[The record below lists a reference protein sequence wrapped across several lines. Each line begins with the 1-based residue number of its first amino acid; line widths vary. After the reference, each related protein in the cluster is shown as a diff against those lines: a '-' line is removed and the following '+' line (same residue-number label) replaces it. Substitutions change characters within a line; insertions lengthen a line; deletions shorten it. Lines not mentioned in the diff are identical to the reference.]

1 MEALAAIGLASNI
14 LQFIEFGVT
23 LVSESYEIHQSIS
36 GTTKEFDD
44 LEHMCEYVGRLGADL
59 EKAPPL
65 RDNSVRSSIRAE
77 DDLLQ
82 LARKCQ
88 KTTEALHSDL
98 KTLHLDGHH
107 RGKGASFR
115 RALKVSLGRSRIK
128 TLEKDVEKC
137 RIDLM
142 QCLMVI
148 SSHKQS
154 TIVCQLEELRTANLN
169 LVQDH
174 STSLHDITALV
185 QNINQQ
191 AAVIQ
196 GTQEDNEILLESLR
210 QQLAALNAKFDRRWM
225 LEHSIVESLHYDTLH
240 VRHDSIPEAHIKT
253 FHWILE
259 RRARNKRGVVYPRST
274 FLTWLTKGDGL
285 YWISGKPGSGKST
298 LMKFIAGHAKTQDTL
313 GKWAGSAECTIAAY
327 YFWSAGTS
335 LQKTIEGL
343 LRSLL
348 FDIFTQKPQLM
359 QIAVPDLWY
368 AHSGS
373 ISTRQHDPQTVQP
386 QRHWSVS
393 NMTAALQRLA
403 SDTSVD
409 QRFCIFIDGLDE
421 YHGDHLD
428 VIKVVKSLAEGR
440 NFKLCV
446 SSRPWNVF
454 EDSLGGELVKKLY
467 VHDLTAHDIQEYTS
481 STLGEDSNWKAG
493 SLSDPRYQS
502 LIDTITSRAQGVFLW
517 VLLVVRSILE
527 GVSDGDSIYLLEQ
540 RLERIPRDLEPFF
553 RQILSSVS
561 SLYYRQ
567 MALYFRVALEAM
579 QPLTLMHYYYLDQC
593 FESHQSVFDALIKP
607 MDNYDIFTRH
617 STMRRRINARCKGL
631 LEIHLVPS
639 ETRPY
644 LSHQV
649 TFLHRTV
656 RDYLRTDE
664 MTKYLENI
672 LDDYPANTTM
682 LTAYIGLLKALPTSG
697 KVGTLFQE
705 ALVYAHRA
713 EKEAPEKAIICVE
726 ELYDIIPEREFLPS
740 DSVQMARDV
749 VGNGLCE
756 FVAECIKARLSGF
769 QDVKEL
775 IRYALES
782 SRSMNLGQADMT
794 DMIRLLLSKATQFPC
809 IDTQTWVDHVY
820 HLSRILDWTK
830 SNLDFVKRQKQILDL
845 VLPWVQSVN
854 EGEYCGNVAW
864 GYLLVS
870 VGAYDWLTTPKALID
885 AHVELSLAVFAHGA
899 DPNAYYHS
907 RTASY
912 HIRTHNSTVFGA
924 VYGIVQDQSPA
935 LEADKSL
942 VSPRKAVRWRV
953 SSEILAKLIEAMV
966 KAGADLGGEVALDEK
981 KLQKIFPR
989 LTASHLIATIRHQKQ
1004 LQAQRNTFAIGQ
1016 PMEWVKWA
1024 ASWVWRR

>member
-14 LQFIEFGVT
+14 LQFIEFSVT
-23 LVSESYEIHQSIS
+23 LVSESNEIRQSIS

-44 LEHMCEYVGRLGADL
+44 LENMCEYVGRLSADL
-59 EKAPPL
+59 EKASPL
-65 RDNSVRSSIRAE
+65 HNSSARCSIRAE
-77 DDLLQ
+77 YDLIQ

-88 KTTEALHSDL
+88 KTTNALHSDL
-98 KTLHLDGHH
+98 KALHLGGHH

-115 RALKVSLGRSRIK
+115 RALKVTLGRSRIK
-128 TLEKDVEKC
+128 TLEKDVERC
-137 RIDLM
+137 RVDLM

-148 SSHKQS
+148 
-154 TIVCQLEELRTANLN
+154 
-169 LVQDH
+169 
-174 STSLHDITALV
+174 TSLQEITALA
-185 QNINQQ
+185 QNINLQ
-191 AAVIQ
+191 AAMIQ
-196 GTQEDNEILLESLR
+196 DTQKDNEVLLESLR
-210 QQLAALNAKFDRRWM
+210 HQLALINAKSDRRWM
-225 LEHSIVESLHYDTLH
+225 LEHSIVETLHYDALY
-240 VRHDSIPEAHIKT
+240 VRHDSIPDAHVKT

-259 RRARNKRGVVYPRST
+259 RRARNKRGAVQPRST

-298 LMKFIAGHAKTQDTL
+298 LMKFIAGHAQTRDAL
-313 GKWAGSAECTIAAY
+313 GKWAGSADCTVAAY

-368 AHSGS
+368 AQNGS
-373 ISTRQHDPQTVQP
+373 LSARQHDPQSFQV

-393 NMTAALQRLA
+393 KMTAALRRLA
-403 SDTSVD
+403 SDTSVNH
-409 QRFCIFIDGLDE
+409 RFCIFIDGLDE
-421 YHGDHLD
+421 YHGEHLD
-428 VIKVVKSLAEGR
+428 VIQVVKSLAEGR

-493 SLSDPRYQS
+493 SLIDPRYQS
-502 LIDTITSRAQGVFLW
+502 LINTITSRAHGVFLW

-527 GVSDGDSIYLLEQ
+527 GVRDGDSIYLLEQ

-593 FESHQSVFDALIKP
+593 FESRQSVFDAPVRPI
-607 MDNYDIFTRH
+607 DNHDIFVRH

-631 LEIHLVPS
+631 LEIHLIPS

-644 LSHQV
+644 LAHQV

-664 MTKYLENI
+664 MTMYLENI
-672 LDDYPANTTM
+672 LGDYPVNTTM
-682 LTAYIGLLKALPTSG
+682 LTAFIGMLRALPTSG

-713 EKEAPEKAIICVE
+713 EKEDPENAMISVE
-726 ELYDIIPEREFLPS
+726 ELHEIISERAFLPS
-740 DSVQMARDV
+740 ESTQMARDA
-749 VGNGLCE
+749 VGNGLCD
-756 FVAECIKARLSGF
+756 FVAECINARLSGF
-769 QDVKEL
+769 QDVTKL
-775 IRYALES
+775 IGYALES
-782 SRSMNLGQADMT
+782 SRSMNQGQADMT
-794 DMIRLLLSKATQFPC
+794 AMIRLLLTKATHTAC
-809 IDTQTWVDHVY
+809 IDTQTWVDHIY
-820 HLSRILDWTK
+820 HLSRILEWTK
-830 SNLDFVKRQKQILDL
+830 SNLDFVKRQKRILDL
-845 VLPWVQSVN
+845 VLPWVEEVDGKYD
-854 EGEYCGNVAW
+854 ENVAW
-864 GYLLVS
+864 GHLLVA
-870 VGAYDWLTTPKALID
+870 VGAYDWVATPKAVID

-899 DPNAYYHS
+899 DPDACYH
-907 RTASY
+907 Y
-912 HIRTHNSTVFGA
+912 STVFSA
-924 VYGIVQDQSPA
+924 VCNLVRHRSPGI
-935 LEADKSL
+935 EAENRGWVPPQK
-942 VSPRKAVRWRV
+942 RARWRIT
-953 SSEILAKLIEAMV
+953 SEILAKLIEAMV
-966 KAGADLGGEVALDEK
+966 KAGADLDGLDEK
-981 KLQKIFPR
+981 ELQSVFPR
-989 LTASHLIATIRHQKQ
+989 PTASHLIATIRHGKQ
-1004 LQAQRNTFAIGQ
+1004 SQARRETSTTEQ
-1016 PMEWVKWA
+1016 PMGWVKWA